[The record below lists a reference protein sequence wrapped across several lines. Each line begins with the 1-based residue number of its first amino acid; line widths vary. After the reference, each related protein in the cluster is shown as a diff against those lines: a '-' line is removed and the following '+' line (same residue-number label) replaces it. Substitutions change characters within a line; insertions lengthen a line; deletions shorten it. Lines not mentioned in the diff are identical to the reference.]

1 MYRLIILTILA
12 LTSQNCYTQNL
23 VPDSSFETYSAC
35 PPNLTYLY
43 YAQPWFQPAIYAGTT
58 TNSCSSDL
66 FSTCAGSGPF
76 GAGVPT
82 NFWGSQTAR
91 TGNSYSGI
99 GVWFVTAESR
109 EYIEVPLISPLV
121 AGNNYTVSFYVSLS
135 DSSNYAI
142 TNLGAYFSQ
151 DSLLDTTYYVISYV
165 TPQVINNSS
174 NLLTSKNSWTLVTGN
189 YLATGGEQFMTI
201 GNFQTNAS
209 SNYQYLYPSGWD
221 RAYYYIDDI
230 SVIYNS
236 SIGIIENNPNNE
248 LTLHSDYATDQLM
261 IHFKSNN
268 NYNAS
273 VQILNLY
280 GQVVYDGFLNKENS
294 IINLNSLN
302 SGLYFFSATSGTTRM
317 TKKFVK
323 E

>member
-1 MYRLIILTILA
+1 MYRLIILTVLA
-12 LTSQNCYTQNL
+12 LIFQKCFAQNL
-23 VPDSSFETYSAC
+23 VPNSSFETQTAC

-43 YAQPWFQPAIYAGTT
+43 YAQPWFQPGTYFGTT
-58 TNSCSSDL
+58 TNSCSSDI

-91 TGNSYSGI
+91 TGTSYSGI
-99 GVWFVTAESR
+99 GVWFTAAESR

-121 AGNNYTVSFYVSLS
+121 AGNNYTVSYYISLS

-151 DSLLDTTYYVISYV
+151 DSLLDTTYYVISYI
-165 TPQVINNSS
+165 TPQVINNVS
-174 NLLTSKNSWTLVTGN
+174 NILTDKSSWTLVTGN
-189 YLATGGEQFMTI
+189 YLATGGEQYMTI

-209 SNYQYLYPSGWD
+209 SNYQYLYPSNWN

-230 SVIYNS
+230 SVIYNA
-236 SIGIIENNPNNE
+236 SIGITENNQNDE
-248 LTLHSDYATDQLM
+248 FTLHSDFTTEQLL
-261 IHFKSNN
+261 IHYKSNN
-268 NYNAS
+268 KDETK
-273 VQILNLY
+273 VQILNVF
-280 GQVVYDGFLNKENS
+280 GQTVYDGFINS
-294 IINLNSLN
+294 GNSTINLSSLKA
-302 SGLYFFSATSGTTRM
+302 GVYFFAASTDTTRVV
-317 TKKFVK
+317 KKFVK